1 MIVRKIYSFDLND
14 SKISLSDN
22 TLSDND
28 RKQIIKDWL
37 WEIEQELQEISS
49 SSMNAETKEKIKT
62 LLNQIGDL
70 VVVEDKKNE
79 DEKV

>member
-1 MIVRKIYSFDLND
+1 M
-14 SKISLSDN
+14 SDN

>member
-1 MIVRKIYSFDLND
+1 
-14 SKISLSDN
+14 LSDN

>member
-1 MIVRKIYSFDLND
+1 M
-14 SKISLSDN
+14 SDN

-37 WEIEQELQEISS
+37 WEIEQELQEINS